1 MSTVN
6 KDLYKKGLLLEYFT
20 IGYNFIEAIV
30 SIFFGSAVNSVA
42 LIGFGLDSIVESASG
57 FILVWRLKKHGT
69 MSKEEEEK
77 IERAATKFVAASFFI
92 LAAYVI
98 FQSLK
103 ALIANQKPESS
114 LPGIIIAFASVIV
127 MPVLA
132 KQKEKIGK
140 LINSRA
146 LIADSKETLAC
157 SMLSAALLIGLGAN
171 YLFGFW
177 QADPVTGLIISIF
190 LIKEGRENWLGECTC
205 HK

>member
-6 KDLYKKGLLLEYFT
+6 NELYKKGLLLEYFT

-30 SIFFGSAVNSVA
+30 SIFFGSAVNSIA
-42 LIGFGLDSIVESASG
+42 LIGFGLDSIIESASG
-57 FILVWRLKKHGT
+57 FILIWRLKKHGT

-77 IERAATKFVAASFFI
+77 IERAATKFVAVSFFV

-98 FQSLK
+98 FQSVK
-103 ALIANQKPESS
+103 ALIVNEQPESS
-114 LPGIIIAFASVIV
+114 LPGIIIAFASVII
-127 MPVLA
+127 MPLLA

-177 QADPVTGLIISIF
+177 QADPLTGLVISFF